1 MGKIDLAGQ
10 LGDARARVAAPTP
23 PLGRAVANEAA
34 PKSPPPV
41 RAAAKF
47 ARLTR
52 KETRVREDQYVALT
66 QLARALMRRRTDR
79 WERITENTLVR
90 VAIDL
95 LLANAD
101 QLVGDSENELLQ
113 SVTSER
119 THSRTLGVPNS
130 AAAGAP
136 DSAAAGAPDSATSG
150 VPRAGASAVDIA
162 TRGLT

>member
-10 LGDARARVAAPTP
+10 LGDARGRVASPTP
-23 PLGRAVANEAA
+23 PPGRTMANETA
-34 PKSPPPV
+34 PKAPPPV
-41 RAAAKF
+41 RAAAKY

-79 WERITENTLVR
+79 RERITENTLVR

-119 THSRTLGVPNS
+119 THSGTSGV
-130 AAAGAP
+130 P

-150 VPRAGASAVDIA
+150 VLRTGTSAVVKA
-162 TRGLT
+162 ARGLT

>member
-10 LGDARARVAAPTP
+10 LGDARGRVASPTP
-23 PLGRAVANEAA
+23 PPGRAMANETG
-34 PKSPPPV
+34 PKAPPPV
-41 RAAAKF
+41 RAAAKY

-66 QLARALMRRRTDR
+66 QLARALMRRRTGR
-79 WERITENTLVR
+79 QERITENTLVR

-119 THSRTLGVPNS
+119 PHSQTSVVPNS
-130 AAAGAP
+130 AAAGAA
-136 DSAAAGAPDSATSG
+136 DAATSG
-150 VPRAGASAVDIA
+150 VPGTGTSAVDKA
-162 TRGLT
+162 ARGLT